1 MSELKRYIPR
11 IVLITVFI
19 VIDVILGSYW
29 LRLQSEER
37 LIPVKNFLTTIH
49 PTVSK
54 TILGEILQNNIPETF
69 NTNVTLTSTEIFD
82 LLNQKR
88 SSNNLDKL
96 TFSTD
101 LSFAASEVVKAVLEN
116 NVSFEGVD
124 SSKIIATTLQKR
136 KLENM
141 SLYHDTLIGP
151 KTILQL
157 QKYWENDSDHN
168 KMVGDVAITSIGIA
182 TGSAVLGD
190 QQEGII
196 VTIYAK
202 KQQKEESIKV
212 PKNEKITFPYISNT
226 DVILALNAYR
236 ATHKVHELVE
246 HPKLCEYAQMR
257 VDDLIAYG
265 GLDNHEGFK
274 KDFEDA
280 QNLPKPIQEYP
291 GGAIGEN
298 LAYQYCRNMTTGESF
313 IAPTATALIEWCFD
327 SSTKGH
333 REAQLNTRYNNVC
346 SRSKNGYFVV
356 IFGE

>member
-1 MSELKRYIPR
+1 MSQLSRYIPR

-54 TILGEILQNNIPETF
+54 TILGEILQNNIPKTF
-69 NTNVTLTSTEIFD
+69 NTNVTLNSREIFD

-88 SSNNLDKL
+88 SSTNLEKL
-96 TFSTD
+96 VLSDD
-101 LSFAASEVVKAVLEN
+101 LSFAAGEVVKAVVEN
-116 NVSFEGVD
+116 KVSFEGVD

-168 KMVGDVAITSIGIA
+168 KIVGDPTVTSVGIA
-182 TGSAVLGD
+182 TSSGALHN

-202 KQQKEESIKV
+202 KQPQAAAIEV
-212 PKNEKITFPYISNT
+212 PKKEKITFPYISNT

-236 ATHKVHELVE
+236 ATHRVHELVE

-257 VDDLIAYG
+257 LEDLLAYG

-298 LAYQYCRNMTTGESF
+298 LAYQNCKNMTTGESF

-346 SRSKNGYFVV
+346 SRNKNGYFVV